1 MWLIRTALRSP
12 YTFIVMAVLL
22 AIFGIISIE
31 SMPTDVFPE
40 INIPVVS
47 AIWTYSGMSA
57 DEMENRITAPVE
69 RAYTTTVNDIDHIES
84 QSYAGVS
91 VIKIYFHQGADVA
104 SAVAE
109 VNAISGTVTRFLPP
123 GVYPPYLIRYNAAS
137 VPILQLA
144 LGGPKFSEGQ
154 LFDIG
159 FNFLRNDL
167 ATVKGASVLLPAGG
181 KVRQVMVDLDPDEMY
196 AKGVSPTDVIN
207 AVNAQSLIIP
217 AGTAK
222 IGSREYNVRLNSSPE
237 IIVAL
242 NDLPIKQVNGA
253 TVYVHDV
260 AHAHDGSA
268 VQENVVRLNGQRG
281 SFVSILRA
289 GGASTVDVVKNVL
302 NLLPYIK
309 STLPEGLEIKPL
321 FDQSLFVMAAVH
333 GVIREATIAAVLTG
347 LMILLFLG
355 SWRSTLIVSLSIPL
369 SILASLIV
377 LKALGQSINVMT
389 LGGLSLAVGM
399 LVDDATVAIENIH
412 RYLAEGRSL
421 IRSILDGSA
430 EIAVPAFVSTIC
442 ICIVFVPVVFLEGA
456 AKFLFIPLAMAV
468 VFAMLA
474 SYILS
479 RTLVP
484 TLSHYFLRGQ
494 IDMYK
499 DDEEGGGGTIWRV
512 HHTFNRWF
520 HILRNAYGR
529 VLTWVLAHRAVPV
542 LGIGALALV
551 SIFLMPRLGE
561 DFFPQVDAGLIRL
574 HVRAPTGTRV
584 EGAEQL
590 FARVEDQV
598 RQVIPPDQLDTVLDN
613 IGLPAVSL
621 NLTFSDAETLG
632 PFDGEILISL
642 KDHRKH
648 GDTWKYM
655 KEMREVLPQKFPGA
669 TFFFQSPDIVNQ
681 ILNFGLPA
689 PIDIQVSGPNK
700 KANFELASDLRR
712 QISQIPGAADAHLH
726 QAIDYPELRVDVD
739 RTRADE
745 LGLTQKDIA
754 NSLLTSLS
762 SSMQTAPNYWL
773 NWDNGVSYNF
783 AVQTPTR
790 WVNSVAAIDNTPL
803 TSSTHQTTFPQLLRN
818 VATVNRRES
827 PAAISHY
834 NIQTVFDVFA
844 STQGRDLGGVSRDV
858 DRIIANADKHLPRGT
873 RIETRGQVAT
883 MRSSFLRLGFG
894 MLLSVILVYLLMVVN
909 FQSSIDPLI
918 IMMALPGSFTGII
931 WMLYI
936 TQTTLNVPSLMGA
949 IMSIGVATANS
960 ILLVTFANEQLEK
973 GKTPLEAAYE
983 AGIVRLRPVLMT
995 ALAMIVGMLPMS
1007 LGLGEGGEQNAPL
1020 GRAVI
1025 GGLMVAIVA
1034 TLFLVPTIYS
1044 LLRKPPKKSEEEDAE
1059 LLYD

>member
-57 DEMENRITAPVE
+57 DEMENRITTVVE

-84 QSYAGVS
+84 QSYDGVS

-109 VNAISGTVTRFLPP
+109 VSAISGTVTRFLSP

-144 LGGPKFSEGQ
+144 LGGKKFSEGQ

-181 KVRQVMVDLDPDEMY
+181 KVRQVMVDLDPGEMY
-196 AKGVSPTDVIN
+196 AKGVSPTDVIT
-207 AVNAQSLIIP
+207 AVNAQSLILP

-222 IGSREYNVRLNSSPE
+222 IGSREYNIRLNSSPE
-237 IIVAL
+237 FIAAL

-253 TVYVHDV
+253 IVDV
-260 AHAHDGSA
+260 RDIAHVHDGSA

-289 GGASTVDVVKNVL
+289 GGASTVDVVKNVR

-333 GVIREATIAAVLTG
+333 GVIREAAIAAILTG

-377 LKALGQSINVMT
+377 LKVLGQSINVMT

-412 RYLAEGRSL
+412 RYLAEGQSL

-474 SYILS
+474 SYVLS

-484 TLSHYFLRGQ
+484 TLSHYFLRGE
-494 IDMYK
+494 IDVYK
-499 DDEEGGGGTIWRV
+499 AGEEGGEGRIWRV
-512 HHTFNRWF
+512 HHAFNRYF
-520 HILRNAYGR
+520 HMLRNAYGR
-529 VLTWVLAHRAVPV
+529 MLAWVLAHRGVPI
-542 LGIGALALV
+542 LAIGLLALI

-584 EGAEQL
+584 EGTEQL
-590 FARVEDQV
+590 FAQVEDQV
-598 RQVIPPDQLDTVLDN
+598 RQIIPPDQLDTELDN
-613 IGLPAVSL
+613 IGLPAVSI
-621 NLTFSDAETLG
+621 NLTFSDTETLG

-655 KEMREVLPQKFPGA
+655 KEMRDVLPQKFPGA

-689 PIDIQVSGPNK
+689 PIDVQVSGPNK

-712 QISQIPGAADAHLH
+712 LISQIPGAADAHLH
-726 QAIDYPELRVDVD
+726 QAIDYPELRVNVD

-745 LGLTQKDIA
+745 VGLTQKDIA

-790 WVNSVAAIDNTPL
+790 WVNSIAAIESTPL
-803 TSSTHQTTFPQLLRN
+803 TSSGNKAAFPQLLRN
-818 VATVNRRES
+818 VAAVNRSES

-834 NIQTVFDVFA
+834 NIQPVFDVFA

-858 DRIIANADKHLPRGT
+858 DRIIAHADKHLPRGT
-873 RIETRGQVAT
+873 RIEIRGQVAT
-883 MRSSFLRLGFG
+883 MRSSFLRLGLG
-894 MLLSVILVYLLMVVN
+894 MLLSVILVYLLLAVN
-909 FQSSIDPLI
+909 FQSWMDPMI
-918 IMMALPGSFTGII
+918 ILMALPGAFTGII

-995 ALAMIVGMLPMS
+995 ALAMIIGMLPMS

-1025 GGLMVAIVA
+1025 GGLMLAIVA

-1044 LLRKPPKKSEEEDAE
+1044 LLRRPAKKSEEEDAE

>member
-1 MWLIRTALRSP
+1 MRIVRAALRSP
-12 YTFIVMAVLL
+12 YTFVVMSVLIALFGLIAVK
-22 AIFGIISIE
+22 

-84 QSYAGVS
+84 QSYAGVG

-144 LGGPKFSEGQ
+144 LGGKKFSEGQ

-181 KVRQVMVDLDPDEMY
+181 KVRQVMADLDPDEMY

-253 TVYVHDV
+253 TVYVRDV

-289 GGASTVDVVKNVL
+289 GGASTVDVVKNVR

-321 FDQSLFVMAAVH
+321 FDQSLFVRAAVH
-333 GVIREATIAAVLTG
+333 GVIREATIAAALTG

-421 IRSILDGSA
+421 IRAILDGSA

-456 AKFLFIPLAMAV
+456 ARFLLITLAMAV

-484 TLSHYFLRGQ
+484 TLSHYFLRGET
-494 IDMYK
+494 DVYK
-499 DDEEGGGGTIWRV
+499 DGEEGGEGTIWRV
-512 HHTFNRWF
+512 HHAFNRYF
-520 HILRNAYGR
+520 HMLRNAYGLM
-529 VLTWVLAHRAVPV
+529 LTWVLAHRAVPV
-542 LGIGALALV
+542 FGIGALALV

-584 EGAEQL
+584 EATEQL
-590 FARVEDQV
+590 FAQVEDQV

-621 NLTFSDAETLG
+621 NLTFSDTETLG

-689 PIDIQVSGPNK
+689 PIDVQVSGPNK

-726 QAIDYPELRVDVD
+726 QVIDYPELRVNVD

-745 LGLTQKDIA
+745 VGLTQKDIA

-790 WVNSVAAIDNTPL
+790 WVNSVAAIENTPL
-803 TSSTHQTTFPQLLRN
+803 TSPTHQAAFPQLLRN

-909 FQSSIDPLI
+909 FQSWLDPMI
-918 IMMALPGSFTGII
+918 IIMALPGSFTGII

-995 ALAMIVGMLPMS
+995 ALAMIIGMLPMS

-1025 GGLMVAIVA
+1025 GGLIVAILA
-1034 TLFLVPTIYS
+1034 TLLLVPAIYS
-1044 LLRKPPKKSEEEDAE
+1044 LLRKPTKKSKEQDAE
-1059 LLYD
+1059 LVYE